1 MSRNFELLQKI
12 GQQQG
17 FFETQADAQTILQE
31 PLPVASSTLAM
42 SDTELEELTKLVQ
55 RVFMLPGNDAPHV
68 VPFMATESGNGCSFI
83 VARVGDVLA
92 SHVGATICLVD
103 ANLRNPGL
111 HSQFGVENSH
121 GLADALRHSDPI
133 RAFARPTSRN
143 NLWLLTAGSSPEEAQ
158 ALLASDR
165 MRLRLS
171 ELRTDFDYVL
181 IDCPAMNVSNDGI
194 ALGSSADGVIVVL
207 KANTSRRETAR
218 QALQEIQNAKTRVI
232 GAVLSQRTFPIPDS
246 IYKKL

>member
-31 PLPVASSTLAM
+31 PLPVASSSLAM
-42 SDTELEELTKLVQ
+42 SDHELEELTKLVQ
-55 RVFMLPGNDAPHV
+55 RVFMLPGNDAPHMIA
-68 VPFMATESGNGCSFI
+68 FMATESGNGCSFI
-83 VARVGDVLA
+83 TSRVGDVLA
-92 SHVGATICLVD
+92 SHVGATVCLVD

-111 HSQFGVENSH
+111 HAQFGVENTH

-158 ALLASDR
+158 SLLASDR
-165 MRLRLS
+165 MRLRIS

-181 IDCPAMNVSNDGI
+181 IDCPALNAANDGI
-194 ALGSSADGVIVVL
+194 SLGSNADGVVVVL
-207 KANTSRRETAR
+207 KANASRRETAR
-218 QALQEIQNAKTRVI
+218 QALAEIQASKTRVI
-232 GAVLSQRTFPIPDS
+232 GAVLNQRTFPIPDS